1 MRLSRVLRVGAVVA
15 AASLALA
22 ACGGGEEG
30 GDKTVLQKAQD
41 DKKLTIG
48 IKYDQPGL
56 GLKTPDGQFVGFD
69 VDVAKYV
76 AKELGVEESGIEWK
90 QAPSAQRENL
100 IEKGEVDLIFATYSI
115 TDSRKEKVLFA
126 GPYFVAHQDLLVRA
140 DEADITGPE
149 TLEGK
154 KLCSVKGSTSAQ
166 NVADEYPGVA
176 LQNFGGYSECLTGLE
191 NGAVDA
197 VTTDDVIL
205 AGYAAGEAGK
215 FKLVGN
221 GFSDENYGVG
231 LKKGDTESRDAIN
244 AAILKMQEEGAWK
257 AAAETH
263 FAPAGYEVP
272 EPPAITE
279 K

>member
-56 GLKTPDGQFVGFD
+56 GLKTPDGKFVGFD

-100 IEKGEVDLIFATYSI
+100 IMKGEVDLIFATYSI
-115 TDSRKEKVLFA
+115 TDSRKKDVLFA

-140 DEADITGPE
+140 DETDIKGPD
-149 TLEGK
+149 TLDGK

-166 NVADEYPGVA
+166 KVADEYPGVA
-176 LQNFGGYSECLTGLE
+176 LQNYGGYSECLAGLGS
-191 NGAVDA
+191 GAIDA
-197 VTTDDVIL
+197 ITTDDVIL
-205 AGYAAGEAGK
+205 AGYAASEPGK

-257 AAAETH
+257 AAAEKH